1 MKKLFVLDASGF
13 IFRAYFGLPEMKN
26 PQGKATQAVFGFI
39 RSLNKL
45 IKEFSPEHMV
55 AVFDGPNNKQSRQEI
70 YADYKSNRQ
79 KKFEDI
85 PSQIALVKE
94 YCSLIGLAYLEKE
107 SVEADDVIASIAKQ
121 AIQENYEVCVCTAD
135 KDLLQLVDDHVVA
148 WNPWTDQ
155 GIIGIQEVV
164 DRYGIPPRNIPDY
177 LALVGDSSDNIPGLP
192 GCGPKKATA
201 LLKQF
206 GSVEGLLENLE
217 EVKGLSQTML
227 SERRDTLELSKKLAL
242 LDYSIPIPLPIQS
255 LTFPQHLSDE
265 EKLIHF
271 YIQQGFKTLVP
282 SKQTKVSTVD
292 VQILEDVESVTNV
305 LKLLQEGS
313 IAFAAAYTGNYLPS
327 LELAGLALT
336 QGSGVF
342 FIRLGKESPEIIT
355 LLKEFF
361 LRKDL
366 AFYGYNIKRDCH
378 ALLNA
383 GIVIRE
389 ISCDLALAEHLTNG
403 GGRTSFQSLLVNHG
417 FTENAHRFA
426 KEWGNLGLPIGRLPE
441 QPEQYFGELVAHLP
455 TLKES
460 ILEGINRKNLGHILS
475 DIEMPLEKVLFSMER
490 AGMPLD
496 VEELAILEGIL
507 ETELATLTEEI
518 YDLSGKPFNIKS
530 PKQLSDILYNE
541 LGLRPIDKAKSTRAE
556 VLEALRSEHE
566 VIEKILAFRTIEKLL
581 STYVKALPRQV
592 DPNTQRIHPSFDQTG
607 TVTGRL
613 ACRDPNLQNIPIRSE
628 RGMLLRKAFRLAEK
642 NSYFLSAD
650 YSQIE
655 LRFLAHLSQDESL
668 KFAFESGEDIHAFT
682 ASQVF
687 HVPLEQVLKQQRM
700 QAKTV
705 NFGIVYGQQA
715 FGLAKVLK
723 ISVGE
728 AQELIQAYFSRYP
741 AVARFVEE
749 TIEQAAKDLK
759 VTTMLGRERIID
771 SWNEFPGSRAAS
783 GRFAVNTR
791 IQGSAAELI
800 KLAMLDISKA
810 IQQKQMKSRMLL
822 QIHDELLF
830 EVPQEEIEE
839 MQMLVRE
846 KMESAMTLSVP
857 IAVNI
862 LIGKNWA
869 EC

>member
-13 IFRAYFGLPEMKN
+13 IFRAYFALPEMKN
-26 PQGKATQAVFGFI
+26 HQGQATQAVFGFI

-45 IKEFSPEHMV
+45 IKEFSPEYMIS
-55 AVFDGPNNKQSRQEI
+55 VFDGPNNKQSRQAI

-85 PSQIALVKE
+85 PPQIALVKE

-107 SVEADDVIASIAKQ
+107 SVEADDVIASIARK
-121 AIQENYEVCVCTAD
+121 AREENYKVYVCTAD
-135 KDLLQLVDDHVVA
+135 KDLLQLVNDHVVA
-148 WNPWTDQ
+148 WNPWADQ
-155 GIIGIQEVV
+155 GVVGISEVIE
-164 DRYGIPPRNIPDY
+164 RYGIPPGNIPDY
-177 LALVGDSSDNIPGLP
+177 LALVGDSSDNIPGVP
-192 GCGPKKATA
+192 GCGPKKAAA

-206 GSVEGLLENLE
+206 GSVEGLLENLDA
-217 EVKGLSQTML
+217 VKGLSQTML
-227 SERRDTLELSKKLAL
+227 SERQETLKLSKRLAL
-242 LDYSIPIPLPIQS
+242 LDSNIPIPVPIES
-255 LTFPQHLSDE
+255 LTFPQHPVDE

-282 SKQTKVSTVD
+282 SKQTEAATVD
-292 VQILEDVESVTNV
+292 VQIIKDAESLTNILNLV
-305 LKLLQEGS
+305 QGGD
-313 IAFAAAYTGNYLPS
+313 IAFAVAYTGNHLLS
-327 LELAGLALT
+327 LKLEGLALT

-342 FIRLGKESPEIIT
+342 FIALEEEGTKILPI
-355 LLKEFF
+355 LKDFF
-361 LRKDL
+361 LREDL
-366 AFYGYNIKRDCH
+366 TFYGYNLKRDCH

-389 ISCDLALAEHLTNG
+389 ISYDLALAEHLTNG
-403 GGRTSFQSLLVNHG
+403 GGKISFQSLLVNHG
-417 FTENAHRFA
+417 FTETAHRFA
-426 KEWGNLGLPIGRLPE
+426 KEWGNSGLPIGRLPE
-441 QPEQYFGELVAHLP
+441 QPEQYFGELVAYLP
-455 TLKES
+455 IIKDA
-460 ILEGINRKNLGHILS
+460 ILEEINRKNLNHILS

-490 AGMPLD
+490 AGVPLD
-496 VEELAILEGIL
+496 VEELAILEAL
-507 ETELATLTEEI
+507 FETELAVLTEEI
-518 YDLSGKPFNIKS
+518 YDLSGRPFNIKS

-556 VLEALRSEHE
+556 VLEALRSEHPI
-566 VIEKILAFRTIEKLL
+566 IEKLLAFRTIEKLL
-581 STYVKALPRQV
+581 STYVKALPKQV
-592 DPNTQRIHPSFDQTG
+592 DSHTQRIHPSFDQTG
-607 TVTGRL
+607 AVTGRL

-628 RGMLLRKAFRLAEK
+628 RGILLRKAFRLSEK

-655 LRFLAHLSQDESL
+655 LRFLAHLSQDKSL

-687 HVPLEQVLKQQRM
+687 HVPLEQVSKEQRM

-741 AVARFVEE
+741 EIAHFVEE
-749 TIEQAAKDLK
+749 TIQQAAKDLR

-771 SWNEFPGSRAAS
+771 SWNEFPGSKAAS

-800 KLAMLDISKA
+800 KLAMLDISQA
-810 IQQKQMKSRMLL
+810 IKQQQMKSRMLL

-830 EVPQEEIEE
+830 EVPEEEIEE
-839 MQMLVRE
+839 MQRLVRE